1 MAARMRQSSQAVSGD
16 AVRLGHVLNDK
27 ERELLEHLLNGASMA
42 ELAGVAQLTPR
53 AAVFELRQA
62 LHKLGSALDTVGP
75 RPRPPSRNGSVTPI
89 TDRRA
94 AEQILRTAIARS
106 VRTNTPLTLLYLAW
120 TETDGGDLAGQ
131 SPSPWRLL
139 VHTLAKR
146 VRPQDTLIRWS
157 ETSAFFVLERTTA
170 EAAEAVVE
178 RLKRVD
184 EGEVFGM
191 GVAERRPAEDMHR
204 LVLRAADMAGQR
216 LVDIQTRRRLAAA
229 ARFS

>member
-1 MAARMRQSSQAVSGD
+1 MRQSSQAVSGD
-16 AVRLGHVLNDK
+16 AVRLGHVLSDK
-27 ERELLEHLLNGASMA
+27 ERALLEHLLNGASTA
-42 ELAGVAQLTPR
+42 ELAGMAQLTPR

-62 LHKLGSALDTVGP
+62 LHKLGSALDGVGP
-75 RPRPPSRNGSVTPI
+75 RPRPPSRSGPVTPV

-94 AEQILRTAIARS
+94 AEQILRTAVARS
-106 VRTNTPLTLLYLAW
+106 ARTSTPLTLLYLAW
-120 TETDGGDLAGQ
+120 TETEGGDLTGQ

-157 ETSAFFVLERTTA
+157 ETSALFVLERTTA